1 MAAAAAAAATR
12 RGRVLSAAPL
22 NPRSPFT
29 LPPFPLSPLISSLP
43 AVGPPPTPCVF
54 PLYTLLVL
62 RTRASNLPHPPC
74 WQPEVLFIVGFAA
87 YWAAPEP
94 GPRFGSVAGAGL
106 GAAGGGGMRL
116 EPEGGERERARA
128 SEARAQP
135 EVGFSTRA
143 NVYGE
148 GLLPSQSSMGL

>member
-1 MAAAAAAAATR
+1 MC
-12 RGRVLSAAPL
+12 
-22 NPRSPFT
+22 
-29 LPPFPLSPLISSLP
+29 LP
-43 AVGPPPTPCVF
+43 AVHPSSFANPGVQPP
-54 PLYTLLVL
+54 
-62 RTRASNLPHPPC
+62 PHPPC
-74 WQPEVLFIVGFAA
+74 WPPEVLFIVGFAA

-143 NVYGE
+143 SVCGE
-148 GLLPSQSSMGL
+148 SLLPSQFSTGL